1 MDLGL
6 EGQVVAVTGAGSGIG
21 RAIAEMMA
29 SQRARVHVADR
40 SAAGLASL
48 TAAHPSIQASIVDL
62 VDRDAAAAWI
72 ARVERDPAGPIAV
85 LVNNAGGS
93 LGQVPRD
100 VTEVSDA
107 DWDSILEI
115 NLRAVFVLCRAVVP
129 GMRRAGR
136 GRIVNIGSRAGSHAS
151 LNGVQAYTAA
161 KHGLAGLT
169 RQLAADLGP
178 SGITVNYVAPG
189 LVRTNPDRDAQWERY
204 GEAGQR
210 AMLNRIGLRR
220 LGTAEDIAKV
230 VAFLASDL
238 ASFVNGVVLP
248 VDGGMS

>member
-189 LVRTNPDRDAQWERY
+189 LVRTNTDRDAQWERY